1 MISVKEAS
9 MVYDNGCR
17 ALNKVTFR
25 IEEGEF
31 VFLVGASGSGKSTII
46 KMLTAEVRPVEGRVL
61 VNNFNIGKI
70 KKREIPYLR
79 RTLGVV
85 YQDFRLIENKT
96 VYENVAFAM
105 RAIGASGKAIKNR
118 VPYVLELV
126 GLIGKED
133 CRPVEL
139 SGGEQQRVA
148 IARALVNNPRVIIAD
163 EPTGNLDPERSLE
176 LMVLFEKINELGTTV
191 LIVTHAKEL
200 VDQFGKRVIMINKG
214 EVASDQTGGYT
225 RMKKS
230 SIGYFLKEGFRN
242 IFLHGFMSFAAVSVI
257 VVCLIITGTTALISY
272 DINLNIVKLQNES
285 EIVVY
290 IEDTYTTEEARD
302 MEKTIL
308 QVDNVAK
315 AEFEDKDTALEAYRE
330 ELDENADLLDG
341 FDSSNNPLRD
351 AFHITMKDPSKV
363 AATKAALESV
373 DGIGNAVANEEVV
386 ARLIQLQRMFQAISV
401 TLVVALG
408 LISIFII
415 ANTVKLAM
423 LARRREISIQ
433 KMVGA
438 TNWFIRWPFVI
449 EGLVLGLLAGAIA
462 FGLEWALYE
471 QLSGFILDN
480 LPQFTMAEFQG
491 LMFYVLGI
499 FAGAGVIVG
508 VGGSSLTIRRFMDV

>member
-1 MISVKEAS
+1 
-9 MVYDNGCR
+9 
-17 ALNKVTFR
+17 
-25 IEEGEF
+25 
-31 VFLVGASGSGKSTII
+31 
-46 KMLTAEVRPVEGRVL
+46 
-61 VNNFNIGKI
+61 
-70 KKREIPYLR
+70 
-79 RTLGVV
+79 
-85 YQDFRLIENKT
+85 
-96 VYENVAFAM
+96 
-105 RAIGASGKAIKNR
+105 
-118 VPYVLELV
+118 
-126 GLIGKED
+126 
-133 CRPVEL
+133 
-139 SGGEQQRVA
+139 
-148 IARALVNNPRVIIAD
+148 
-163 EPTGNLDPERSLE
+163 
-176 LMVLFEKINELGTTV
+176 
-191 LIVTHAKEL
+191 
-200 VDQFGKRVIMINKG
+200 
-214 EVASDQTGGYT
+214 
-225 RMKKS
+225 MKKS

-330 ELDENADLLDG
+330 ELGENADLLDG

-480 LPQFTMAEFQG
+480 LPQFTMEEFQG

>member
-1 MISVKEAS
+1 
-9 MVYDNGCR
+9 
-17 ALNKVTFR
+17 
-25 IEEGEF
+25 
-31 VFLVGASGSGKSTII
+31 
-46 KMLTAEVRPVEGRVL
+46 
-61 VNNFNIGKI
+61 
-70 KKREIPYLR
+70 
-79 RTLGVV
+79 
-85 YQDFRLIENKT
+85 
-96 VYENVAFAM
+96 
-105 RAIGASGKAIKNR
+105 
-118 VPYVLELV
+118 
-126 GLIGKED
+126 
-133 CRPVEL
+133 
-139 SGGEQQRVA
+139 
-148 IARALVNNPRVIIAD
+148 
-163 EPTGNLDPERSLE
+163 
-176 LMVLFEKINELGTTV
+176 
-191 LIVTHAKEL
+191 
-200 VDQFGKRVIMINKG
+200 
-214 EVASDQTGGYT
+214 
-225 RMKKS
+225 MKKS

-315 AEFEDKDTALEAYRE
+315 AEFEDKDTALEEYRE
-330 ELDENADLLDG
+330 ELGENADLLDG

-449 EGLVLGLLAGAIA
+449 EGLVLAC
-462 FGLEWALYE
+462 WPVR
-471 QLSGFILDN
+471 
-480 LPQFTMAEFQG
+480 LPSVWNGRCT
-491 LMFYVLGI
+491 
-499 FAGAGVIVG
+499 
-508 VGGSSLTIRRFMDV
+508 SSCPASFWTTCRSSPWQSSRA

>member
-1 MISVKEAS
+1 
-9 MVYDNGCR
+9 
-17 ALNKVTFR
+17 
-25 IEEGEF
+25 
-31 VFLVGASGSGKSTII
+31 
-46 KMLTAEVRPVEGRVL
+46 
-61 VNNFNIGKI
+61 
-70 KKREIPYLR
+70 
-79 RTLGVV
+79 
-85 YQDFRLIENKT
+85 
-96 VYENVAFAM
+96 
-105 RAIGASGKAIKNR
+105 
-118 VPYVLELV
+118 
-126 GLIGKED
+126 
-133 CRPVEL
+133 
-139 SGGEQQRVA
+139 
-148 IARALVNNPRVIIAD
+148 
-163 EPTGNLDPERSLE
+163 
-176 LMVLFEKINELGTTV
+176 
-191 LIVTHAKEL
+191 
-200 VDQFGKRVIMINKG
+200 
-214 EVASDQTGGYT
+214 
-225 RMKKS
+225 MKKS

-315 AEFEDKDTALEAYRE
+315 AEFEDKDTALEEYRE
-330 ELDENADLLDG
+330 ELGENADLLDG

-480 LPQFTMAEFQG
+480 LPQFTMEEFQG

>member
-1 MISVKEAS
+1 
-9 MVYDNGCR
+9 
-17 ALNKVTFR
+17 
-25 IEEGEF
+25 
-31 VFLVGASGSGKSTII
+31 
-46 KMLTAEVRPVEGRVL
+46 
-61 VNNFNIGKI
+61 
-70 KKREIPYLR
+70 
-79 RTLGVV
+79 
-85 YQDFRLIENKT
+85 
-96 VYENVAFAM
+96 
-105 RAIGASGKAIKNR
+105 
-118 VPYVLELV
+118 
-126 GLIGKED
+126 
-133 CRPVEL
+133 
-139 SGGEQQRVA
+139 
-148 IARALVNNPRVIIAD
+148 
-163 EPTGNLDPERSLE
+163 
-176 LMVLFEKINELGTTV
+176 
-191 LIVTHAKEL
+191 
-200 VDQFGKRVIMINKG
+200 
-214 EVASDQTGGYT
+214 
-225 RMKKS
+225 MKKS

-290 IEDTYTTEEARD
+290 IEDTYTTEEAKD

-308 QVDNVAK
+308 QVDNVAE

-330 ELDENADLLDG
+330 ELGENADLLDG

-363 AATKAALESV
+363 TATKAALESV

-471 QLSGFILDN
+471 QLSAFILDN
-480 LPQFTMAEFQG
+480 LPQFTMAEFQS

>member
-1 MISVKEAS
+1 
-9 MVYDNGCR
+9 
-17 ALNKVTFR
+17 
-25 IEEGEF
+25 
-31 VFLVGASGSGKSTII
+31 
-46 KMLTAEVRPVEGRVL
+46 
-61 VNNFNIGKI
+61 
-70 KKREIPYLR
+70 
-79 RTLGVV
+79 
-85 YQDFRLIENKT
+85 
-96 VYENVAFAM
+96 
-105 RAIGASGKAIKNR
+105 
-118 VPYVLELV
+118 
-126 GLIGKED
+126 
-133 CRPVEL
+133 
-139 SGGEQQRVA
+139 
-148 IARALVNNPRVIIAD
+148 
-163 EPTGNLDPERSLE
+163 
-176 LMVLFEKINELGTTV
+176 
-191 LIVTHAKEL
+191 
-200 VDQFGKRVIMINKG
+200 
-214 EVASDQTGGYT
+214 
-225 RMKKS
+225 MKKS

-315 AEFEDKDTALEAYRE
+315 AEFEDKDTALEEYRE
-330 ELDENADLLDG
+330 ELGENADLLDG

-449 EGLVLGLLAGAIA
+449 EDLVLGLLAGAIA

-480 LPQFTMAEFQG
+480 LPQFTMEEFQG

>member
-1 MISVKEAS
+1 
-9 MVYDNGCR
+9 
-17 ALNKVTFR
+17 
-25 IEEGEF
+25 
-31 VFLVGASGSGKSTII
+31 
-46 KMLTAEVRPVEGRVL
+46 
-61 VNNFNIGKI
+61 
-70 KKREIPYLR
+70 
-79 RTLGVV
+79 
-85 YQDFRLIENKT
+85 
-96 VYENVAFAM
+96 
-105 RAIGASGKAIKNR
+105 
-118 VPYVLELV
+118 
-126 GLIGKED
+126 
-133 CRPVEL
+133 
-139 SGGEQQRVA
+139 
-148 IARALVNNPRVIIAD
+148 
-163 EPTGNLDPERSLE
+163 
-176 LMVLFEKINELGTTV
+176 
-191 LIVTHAKEL
+191 
-200 VDQFGKRVIMINKG
+200 
-214 EVASDQTGGYT
+214 
-225 RMKKS
+225 MKKS

-330 ELDENADLLDG
+330 ELGENADLLDG

-491 LMFYVLGI
+491 LMFYVFGI

>member
-1 MISVKEAS
+1 
-9 MVYDNGCR
+9 
-17 ALNKVTFR
+17 
-25 IEEGEF
+25 
-31 VFLVGASGSGKSTII
+31 
-46 KMLTAEVRPVEGRVL
+46 
-61 VNNFNIGKI
+61 
-70 KKREIPYLR
+70 
-79 RTLGVV
+79 
-85 YQDFRLIENKT
+85 
-96 VYENVAFAM
+96 
-105 RAIGASGKAIKNR
+105 
-118 VPYVLELV
+118 
-126 GLIGKED
+126 
-133 CRPVEL
+133 
-139 SGGEQQRVA
+139 
-148 IARALVNNPRVIIAD
+148 
-163 EPTGNLDPERSLE
+163 
-176 LMVLFEKINELGTTV
+176 
-191 LIVTHAKEL
+191 
-200 VDQFGKRVIMINKG
+200 
-214 EVASDQTGGYT
+214 
-225 RMKKS
+225 MKKS

-290 IEDTYTTEEARD
+290 IEDTYTTEEARA

-330 ELDENADLLDG
+330 ELGENADLLDG

-480 LPQFTMAEFQG
+480 LPQFTMAEFQS

>member
-1 MISVKEAS
+1 
-9 MVYDNGCR
+9 
-17 ALNKVTFR
+17 
-25 IEEGEF
+25 
-31 VFLVGASGSGKSTII
+31 
-46 KMLTAEVRPVEGRVL
+46 
-61 VNNFNIGKI
+61 
-70 KKREIPYLR
+70 
-79 RTLGVV
+79 
-85 YQDFRLIENKT
+85 
-96 VYENVAFAM
+96 
-105 RAIGASGKAIKNR
+105 
-118 VPYVLELV
+118 
-126 GLIGKED
+126 
-133 CRPVEL
+133 
-139 SGGEQQRVA
+139 
-148 IARALVNNPRVIIAD
+148 
-163 EPTGNLDPERSLE
+163 
-176 LMVLFEKINELGTTV
+176 
-191 LIVTHAKEL
+191 
-200 VDQFGKRVIMINKG
+200 
-214 EVASDQTGGYT
+214 
-225 RMKKS
+225 MKKS

-315 AEFEDKDTALEAYRE
+315 AEFEDKDTALEEYRE
-330 ELDENADLLDG
+330 ELGENADLLDG

-449 EGLVLGLLAGAIA
+449 EGLVLGLLAGAVA

-491 LMFYVLGI
+491 LMLYVLGI

>member
-1 MISVKEAS
+1 
-9 MVYDNGCR
+9 
-17 ALNKVTFR
+17 
-25 IEEGEF
+25 
-31 VFLVGASGSGKSTII
+31 
-46 KMLTAEVRPVEGRVL
+46 
-61 VNNFNIGKI
+61 
-70 KKREIPYLR
+70 
-79 RTLGVV
+79 
-85 YQDFRLIENKT
+85 
-96 VYENVAFAM
+96 
-105 RAIGASGKAIKNR
+105 
-118 VPYVLELV
+118 
-126 GLIGKED
+126 
-133 CRPVEL
+133 
-139 SGGEQQRVA
+139 
-148 IARALVNNPRVIIAD
+148 
-163 EPTGNLDPERSLE
+163 
-176 LMVLFEKINELGTTV
+176 
-191 LIVTHAKEL
+191 
-200 VDQFGKRVIMINKG
+200 
-214 EVASDQTGGYT
+214 
-225 RMKKS
+225 MKKS

-330 ELDENADLLDG
+330 ELGENADLLDG

-471 QLSGFILDN
+471 QLSAFILDN
-480 LPQFTMAEFQG
+480 LPQFTMAEFQS
-491 LMFYVLGI
+491 LMLYVLGI

>member
-1 MISVKEAS
+1 
-9 MVYDNGCR
+9 
-17 ALNKVTFR
+17 
-25 IEEGEF
+25 
-31 VFLVGASGSGKSTII
+31 
-46 KMLTAEVRPVEGRVL
+46 
-61 VNNFNIGKI
+61 
-70 KKREIPYLR
+70 
-79 RTLGVV
+79 
-85 YQDFRLIENKT
+85 
-96 VYENVAFAM
+96 
-105 RAIGASGKAIKNR
+105 
-118 VPYVLELV
+118 
-126 GLIGKED
+126 
-133 CRPVEL
+133 
-139 SGGEQQRVA
+139 
-148 IARALVNNPRVIIAD
+148 
-163 EPTGNLDPERSLE
+163 
-176 LMVLFEKINELGTTV
+176 
-191 LIVTHAKEL
+191 
-200 VDQFGKRVIMINKG
+200 
-214 EVASDQTGGYT
+214 
-225 RMKKS
+225 MKKS

-290 IEDTYTTEEARD
+290 IEDTYTTEEARA

-330 ELDENADLLDG
+330 ELGENADLLDG

-423 LARRREISIQ
+423 L
-433 KMVGA
+433 
-438 TNWFIRWPFVI
+438 
-449 EGLVLGLLAGAIA
+449 
-462 FGLEWALYE
+462 YE